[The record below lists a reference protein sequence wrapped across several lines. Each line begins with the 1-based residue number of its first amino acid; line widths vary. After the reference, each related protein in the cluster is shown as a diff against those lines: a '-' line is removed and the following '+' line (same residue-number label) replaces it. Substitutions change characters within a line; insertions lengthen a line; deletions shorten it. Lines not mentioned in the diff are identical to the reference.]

1 MTTTSATPLADTT
14 VPRGPAIYFDGTC
27 SARNDVVVEA
37 ATAGLQIY
45 SADRRLLDEW
55 LYAELR
61 RQASPDGVLRLGRHG
76 ETLLARL
83 EVRDAALAAAI
94 EDRAVTLDRD
104 GAAERKLRRKVVLL
118 SLAAVVS
125 LIVTAIVG
133 VPVLAARLTPLIPV
147 SVEQKLGNA
156 VDKQVHATLDTKH
169 LGAAFVC
176 GAGANGAAGRAA
188 LDKLVGKLTTAAALP
203 YPLQVDVVRRADFNA
218 FALPGG
224 HIYVFEGLIDRARAP
239 DELAGVLSHEIG
251 HVAHRDGTR
260 TVLQAAGLSF
270 LFGMMLGDF
279 VGGGAVVIAAKTVLR
294 SSYSRQVEA
303 AADTYSVGLMGKV
316 GGDPRALAA
325 ILERVMADKDE
336 GIKILSDHPDTKDRI
351 VAINAVAPAGARTPL
366 LGAADWAAL
375 KRICAPPAS
384 ATAPAGGTVPAGAT
398 VSASGTAAVSVTTS
412 GKASASE
419 TPPAG
424 GTAAAGGQK
433 LKPDSDGATPNH

>member
-1 MTTTSATPLADTT
+1 MTLTTDTPAAETA
-14 VPRGPAIYFDGTC
+14 PPSGRAIYFDGTC

-37 ATAGLQIY
+37 GTAGLQIF
-45 SADRRLLDEW
+45 SSDRRLLDEW

-61 RQASPDGVLRLGRHG
+61 RQAAPDGVLRLGRNG

-83 EVRDAALAAAI
+83 EVRDAALASAI
-94 EDRAVTLDRD
+94 EDRAVTLDRG
-104 GAAERKLRRKVVLL
+104 GAAERRLRRKVVIL

-125 LIVTAIVG
+125 LIFTAIIG
-133 VPVLAARLTPLIPV
+133 VPVLATRLTPLVPA
-147 SVEQKLGNA
+147 SVEQKLGKA
-156 VDKQVHATLDTKH
+156 VDSQIRATLDTKH

-176 GAGANGAAGRAA
+176 GAGANGAAGRVA
-188 LDKLVGKLTTAAALP
+188 LDKLVDRLKTAAALP

-224 HIYVFEGLIDRARAP
+224 HIYVFQGLIDRAQSP
-239 DELAGVLSHEIG
+239 DELAGVLAHEMG

-294 SSYSRQVEA
+294 SSYSRRVEA
-303 AADTYSVGLMGKV
+303 AADSYSVVLMGKV

-325 ILERVMADKDE
+325 ILERVTADKDE
-336 GIKILSDHPDTKDRI
+336 GIKILTDHPDTKDRI
-351 VAINAVAPAGARTPL
+351 VAINAVAPTGTTTPL

-375 KRICAPPAS
+375 KQICAPSPAR
-384 ATAPAGGTVPAGAT
+384 ATAPAGGTAP
-398 VSASGTAAVSVTTS
+398 ASGTVL
-412 GKASASE
+412 G
-419 TPPAG
+419 
-424 GTAAAGGQK
+424 GGQK
-433 LKPDSDGATPNH
+433 